1 MLNVLK
7 LRCDSLG
14 NGFAGAAASYWQCLA
29 DCAWE
34 LEEHWDMGRPC
45 MASFENEDLPHIVCL
60 FKDCSAS
67 TVVSSDPPFQGVSL
81 SHFLLV
87 KCLL

>member
-1 MLNVLK
+1 
-7 LRCDSLG
+7 
-14 NGFAGAAASYWQCLA
+14 
-29 DCAWE
+29 
-34 LEEHWDMGRPC
+34 
-45 MASFENEDLPHIVCL
+45 MASFENEDLPHIVCV
-60 FKDCSAS
+60 FEDCSAS